1 MNNQKQNKMDD
12 KVFKAD
18 AKQMVDTMFDSK
30 MFKDDITRDQI
41 SGFEELIRYLMQ
53 SRFESYFKIEKFNQ
67 SLEKKKA

>member
-1 MNNQKQNKMDD
+1 MDD